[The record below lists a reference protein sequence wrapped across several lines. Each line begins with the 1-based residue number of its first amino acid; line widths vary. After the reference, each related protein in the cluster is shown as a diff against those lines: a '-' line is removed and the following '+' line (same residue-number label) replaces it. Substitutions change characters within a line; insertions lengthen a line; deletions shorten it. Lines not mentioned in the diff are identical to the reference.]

1 MLRRLL
7 LLVLALATSIPAAAG
22 DATPLDRFLDG
33 LQTWRGDFQQVVLDA
48 RGKAV
53 EQGSGRL
60 LVQRPGKFR
69 WEYTPANVG
78 ADAGQLLVA
87 DGRNLWFYDRDLA
100 QVTVKP
106 VSEALSSTPIVLL
119 SGDAAA
125 LRAAFDIATAPRR
138 DNLDW
143 VIVQPR
149 NAAADFSRA
158 ELAFRGNA
166 LARMVISDKLGQT
179 VTLQFSR
186 PARNATLNAE
196 ELGFKAPPGVDVIG
210 TVQP

>member
-1 MLRRLL
+1 MLHRWLL
-7 LLVLALATSIPAAAG
+7 PVLALVTSIPAVAAG
-22 DATPLDRFLDG
+22 DTSLDRFLDG

-48 RGKAV
+48 RGKSV

-69 WEYTPANVG
+69 WEYLPADAG
-78 ADAGQLLVA
+78 ADGGQLLVA
-87 DGRNLWFYDRDLA
+87 DGRNLWFYEKDLA

-119 SGDAAA
+119 SGDTAA
-125 LRAAFDIATAPRR
+125 LRAAFDIAAAPRR

-143 VIVQPR
+143 VSVQPR

-158 ELAFRGNA
+158 ELAFRGNV
-166 LARMVISDKLGQT
+166 LMRMVISDKLGQT

-186 PARNATLNAE
+186 PSRNAKLQPD
-196 ELGFKAPPGVDVIG
+196 ELAFKAPAGVDVIG
-210 TVQP
+210 TVSP

>member
-1 MLRRLL
+1 M
-7 LLVLALATSIPAAAG
+7 LVLALATSMPAAAAG

-33 LQTWRGDFQQVVLDA
+33 LQTWRGDFRQVVLDA
-48 RGKAV
+48 RGKSI

-87 DGRNLWFYDRDLA
+87 DGRNLWFYDKDLA

-119 SGDAAA
+119 SGDVAA
-125 LRAAFDIATAPRR
+125 LRAAFDIGTAPRR

-143 VIVQPR
+143 VTVQPR
-149 NAAADFSRA
+149 SAAADFSRA

-186 PARNATLNAE
+186 PARNAVLQPG
-196 ELGFKAPPGVDVIG
+196 ELDFKTPPGVDVIG
-210 TVQP
+210 VVQP